1 MQGTVAPTASRATFH
16 STVQDFLTHWR
27 ARALGKRR
35 RPHREV
41 LTLHKDVIREDS
53 REERSRHRTLLNRF
67 TDLAVRYVK
76 KWMPDPYLFA
86 VILTILVVILVM
98 AFVSGASLS
107 GIASGWYQGVW
118 GKDNIFAFAM
128 EMILILVG
136 GYTVAEAPLIKR
148 GLKWI
153 ASKPKN
159 QAQGAVLCFAIA
171 AIACMLNWGLG
182 LVVGALLARQI
193 FARLKSANFAYL
205 VAAGYMGY
213 MVWTSGLSSSIA
225 LANTDPTSDLNV
237 IWTQTHK
244 LVPLSS
250 TIFRPYSFVPMIV
263 LAVVM
268 GIFVYRMS
276 PRRAEVDTE
285 TVDEAALLD
294 IDRAPTEQPKG
305 APLTIAERIENLWI
319 LNVLIFAA
327 GAFYFVHSGFKLN
340 ISSMVMLFFIIG
352 ALFHWTP
359 IRFIKAFTEAAKT
372 AGPLLLQYPLYG
384 GIIGLL
390 AYSPNAHVRPLQT
403 VIASAIVS
411 HATVYTLP
419 FFNYLAAVIISLFVP
434 SGGGHWG
441 VQGPVA
447 VSAAVQLGQTST
459 AYLGKISM
467 AVANGEAIA
476 NMIQPFWLLPVLAI
490 ARLSIRRVMGFT
502 VVAFVVGFIIYG
514 IATLL
519 MPVMP

>member
-1 MQGTVAPTASRATFH
+1 MRSSEDVTRRDSGEEPAT
-16 STVQDFLTHWR
+16 
-27 ARALGKRR
+27 
-35 RPHREV
+35 
-41 LTLHKDVIREDS
+41 
-53 REERSRHRTLLNRF
+53 HRTLLNRF
-67 TDLAVRYVK
+67 TDLAVRYVQ

-86 VILTILVVILVM
+86 VILTIVVVILVLV
-98 AFVSGASLS
+98 FVSGASLS

-136 GYTVAEAPLIKR
+136 GYTVAEAPLVKR

-159 QAQGAVLCFAIA
+159 QTQGAVMCFAIA
-171 AIACMLNWGLG
+171 AIACLLNWGLG

-193 FARLKSANFAYL
+193 LATLKSANQRVNFAYL

-225 LANTDPTSDLNV
+225 LANTDSTSDLNV
-237 IWTQTHK
+237 IWTQVHK

-276 PRRAEVDTE
+276 PKRSEMDTE
-285 TVDEAALLD
+285 AVDEAALLD
-294 IDRAPTEQPKG
+294 MDRAPAESPK
-305 APLTIAERIENLWI
+305 AKPTTMAERIENLWI
-319 LNVLIFAA
+319 LNVIVFAA
-327 GAFYFVHSGFKLN
+327 GAIYFVHSGFKLN

-411 HATVYTLP
+411 HATAYTLP

-490 ARLSIRRVMGFT
+490 AGLSIRRVMGFT

-514 IATLL
+514 IASLL

>member
-1 MQGTVAPTASRATFH
+1 MH
-16 STVQDFLTHWR
+16 SSEDVT
-27 ARALGKRR
+27 RR
-35 RPHREV
+35 
-41 LTLHKDVIREDS
+41 DS
-53 REERSRHRTLLNRF
+53 REEEPSTHRTLLTRF
-67 TDLAVRYVK
+67 TDLTVRYVQ

-86 VILTILVVILVM
+86 VILTIVVVILVLV
-98 AFVSGASLS
+98 FVSGASWS
-107 GIASGWYQGVW
+107 GIVSGWYQGVW
-118 GKDNIFAFAM
+118 GTDNIFAFAM

-136 GYTVAEAPLIKR
+136 GYTVAEAPLVKR

-159 QAQGAVLCFAIA
+159 QTQGAVLCFAIA

-193 FARLKSANFAYL
+193 FARLNTAKEKPLNFAYL

-213 MVWTSGLSSSIA
+213 MAWTSGLSSSIA
-225 LANTDPTSDLNV
+225 LANTDRTSDLNV
-237 IWTQTHK
+237 IWTQAHK

-268 GIFVYRMS
+268 GVFVHRMS
-276 PRRAEVDTE
+276 PQGPEMNTE
-285 TVDEAALLD
+285 TVDEAALLGMD
-294 IDRAPTEQPKG
+294 NEPTEPSK
-305 APLTIAERIENLWI
+305 ATPRTIADRIENFWI
-319 LNVLIFAA
+319 LNVIVFAA
-327 GAFYFVHSGFKLN
+327 GAAYFVHSGFKLD

-352 ALFHWTP
+352 VLFHWTP

-419 FFNYLAAVIISLFVP
+419 FFNYLAAVVISLFVP

-447 VSAAVQLGQTST
+447 VSAALQLGQTST

-467 AVANGEAIA
+467 SVANGEAIA

-490 ARLSIRRVMGFT
+490 ARLNIRRVMGFT
-502 VVAFVVGFIIYG
+502 VVAFVIGFIIYG
-514 IATLL
+514 IASLL
-519 MPVMP
+519 MPIMP

>member
-1 MQGTVAPTASRATFH
+1 MH
-16 STVQDFLTHWR
+16 S
-27 ARALGKRR
+27 G
-35 RPHREV
+35 E
-41 LTLHKDVIREDS
+41 DVIQEDS
-53 REERSRHRTLLNRF
+53 REELPGHQTLLNRF
-67 TDLAVRYVK
+67 TDLTVRYVK

-86 VILTILVVILVM
+86 VILTIVVVILVL

-107 GIASGWYQGVW
+107 GIVSGWYKGVW
-118 GKDNIFAFAM
+118 GTDNIFAFAM

-136 GYTVAEAPLIKR
+136 GYTVAEAPLVKR

-159 QAQGAVLCFAIA
+159 QTQGAVLCFAVA
-171 AIACMLNWGLG
+171 AVACMLNWGLG

-193 FARLKSANFAYL
+193 FARLRSAKQKSVNFAYL

-263 LAVVM
+263 LAVLM
-268 GIFVYRMS
+268 GVFVHRMS
-276 PRRAEVDTE
+276 SQHSEMDME

-294 IDRAPTEQPKG
+294 MDRVPTEPPRST
-305 APLTIAERIENLWI
+305 PLTIAERIENLWI
-319 LNVLIFAA
+319 LNVLVFVA

-352 ALFHWTP
+352 VIFHWTP

-419 FFNYLAAVIISLFVP
+419 FLNYLAAVIISLFVP

-490 ARLSIRRVMGFT
+490 ARLNIRRVMGFT
-502 VVAFVVGFIIYG
+502 VVAFVIGFIIYG

-519 MPVMP
+519 MPFMP